1 MEHEELRL
9 LASRVGCAPI
19 VDAILRQ
26 YDHRSYISGL
36 VSPTPGRVLFGQAV
50 TVQFLPMRRDFHDRV
65 GNDFARL
72 FYETIG
78 DSGAG
83 KVLVMSSGGH
93 PQVSMGGGR
102 KLSRLANNH
111 LAGLLCDGQLRDFS
125 GLAGYE
131 FATYCTGE
139 AVRAG
144 IDVLMPFAA
153 DVPVALAGVS
163 VFPGDF
169 VYADAAGAV
178 VIPGSHVEE
187 VLQAAVDVEERD
199 AASVEAIRVEDRE
212 AVRRDG
218 SPKP

>member
-1 MEHEELRL
+1 MEYEDLRS
-9 LASRVGCAPI
+9 LAEQLSCAPI
-19 VDAILRQ
+19 VDAVLHRH
-26 YDHRSYISGL
+26 DHRSHISGL
-36 VSPTPGRVLFGQAV
+36 VSPTPGRVLFGQAA
-50 TVQFLPMRRDFHDRV
+50 TLQFLPMRRDLHDRV

-72 FYETIG
+72 FYEAVG
-78 DSGAG
+78 QSGHG

-93 PQVSMGGGR
+93 PSVSMGGGR
-102 KLSRLANNH
+102 KLSRLESNH

-153 DVPVALAGVS
+153 GVPIAVAGVS
-163 VFPGDF
+163 VFPGDYVF
-169 VYADAAGAV
+169 ADASGAV
-178 VIPGSHVEE
+178 IIPGAEVAE
-187 VLQAAVDVEERD
+187 VLESAVDVEARD
-199 AASVEAIRVEDRE
+199 AASAERIRSEDRE
-212 AVRRDG
+212 TVRVEG